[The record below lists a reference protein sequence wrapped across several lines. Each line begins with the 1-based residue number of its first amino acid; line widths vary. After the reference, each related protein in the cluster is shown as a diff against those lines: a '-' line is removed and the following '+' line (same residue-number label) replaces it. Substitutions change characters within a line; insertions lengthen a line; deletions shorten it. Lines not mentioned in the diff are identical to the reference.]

1 MIVDVHENDL
11 AMKSELVA
19 ALYATPGTIFIGTV
33 TVAAVM
39 AASALLTGGDIVFHL
54 MAAAMVAIGVFRYLS
69 HRYYTGIHLAT
80 STERQ
85 IGTLE
90 NLAMA
95 GAWSTA
101 ALISAF
107 GCYAILRYTY
117 EPVAALAIAQ
127 TIGYLAGISGRNSSR
142 PVITRVQV
150 LAAATPLRSP
160 CCGRGTPLIW

>member
-1 MIVDVHENDL
+1 MIVDVHETDS

-39 AASALLTGGDIVFHL
+39 VASALLTGGDIAFHA
-54 MAAAMVAIGVFRYLS
+54 MATRSGTCSYK
-69 HRYYTGIHLAT
+69 GIQLAT
-80 STERQ
+80 ATESQ
-85 IGTLE
+85 IGRLE

-101 ALISAF
+101 SLISAY

-127 TIGYLAGISGRNSSR
+127 TIG
-142 PVITRVQV
+142 
-150 LAAATPLRSP
+150 
-160 CCGRGTPLIW
+160 

>member
-1 MIVDVHENDL
+1 MIVDVHENDS

-39 AASALLTGGDIVFHL
+39 AASGLLTGDLAFHA
-54 MAAAMVAIGVFRYLS
+54 MAAIMVALGVFRYLS
-69 HRYYTGIHLAT
+69 HRYYKGIHLAT
-80 STERQ
+80 ATESQ

-90 NLAMA
+90 NLVMA

-101 ALISAF
+101 ALISGF

-142 PVITRVQV
+142 P
-150 LAAATPLRSP
+150 
-160 CCGRGTPLIW
+160 